1 MSAQHSFTA
10 LSRPKSLHHQGAPTF
25 ELVARPDGA
34 FHLRNPD
41 SGLMRAAD
49 GIYNFVRVQGALRS
63 HTPLFVSARAGH
75 AALAQGQPVLYAGTL
90 AVQQGRLSW
99 WSNYSGTY
107 QPSPHFRTQARLP
120 DTKFIPWQ
128 KLQMGGVGLQ
138 RGMLSDHRPAGAP
151 TRPDNKPTTPRNTAP
166 QNAAK
171 TKASV
176 VSTGAR
182 APNTTAKP
190 PTAQTAVPRPSPPTG
205 TSRPEPQ
212 PAATGRLS
220 RNGVTAA

>member
-10 LSRPKSLHHQGAPTF
+10 LARPKSLHQQGAPTF

-34 FHLRNPD
+34 FHLRAPD

-49 GIYNFVRVQGALRS
+49 GIFNFVRIQGALRS

-90 AVQQGRLSW
+90 AVKQGRLAW

-120 DTKFIPWQ
+120 DDKFITWQ

-138 RGMLSDHRPAGAP
+138 RGMLADHRPAGAP
-151 TRPDNKPTTPRNTAP
+151 LRPAKPAAP
-166 QNAAK
+166 QTEPPGKEPIKAPAMAPAAGG
-171 TKASV
+171 S
-176 VSTGAR
+176 
-182 APNTTAKP
+182 PN
-190 PTAQTAVPRPSPPTG
+190 
-205 TSRPEPQ
+205 Q
-212 PAATGRLS
+212 PAVAS
-220 RNGVTAA
+220 RRSSSGVKAA